1 MSTIEQHDV
10 AADLEEVI
18 RMIPHGGVKDPELI
32 RRIQERTAKI
42 RATLS
47 PTNIAVELIRETR
60 DEQVRLS
67 SLSKSTMPN
76 AKAERRGV
84 IQPGQGRQLLTDVLY
99 TPPDLHPS
107 LPLLSKAYSLAS
119 AARVGVYDCLYIALA
134 EQQQCKLLSADDR
147 LQRTFPQHVVPL
159 ASLP

>member
-1 MSTIEQHDV
+1 MSRLVLDSNVAIKWVLVEPHSDKALALRDDFQKGIHELLAPDV
-10 AADLEEVI
+10 FPVEVA
-18 RMIPHGGVKDPELI
+18 HAL
-32 RRIQERTAKI
+32 
-42 RATLS
+42 
-47 PTNIAVELIRETR
+47 
-60 DEQVRLS
+60 
-67 SLSKSTMPN
+67 

-84 IQPGQGRQLLTDVLY
+84 VQPGQGQQLLMDVLY
-99 TPPDLHPS
+99 TPPDLYPY

-147 LQRTFPQHVVPL
+147 LQRTFPQQVIPL